1 MTTIHYSEF
10 ATLASCER
18 QWAYR
23 YALDSPEK
31 GERRGLHLGTLL
43 HLGLASWLN
52 GEGTALPRTW
62 TVEEYS
68 TGSEPG
74 ELRTYELADFDPE
87 ITARANWLLT
97 RYEKHYGSAPP
108 PHWHTISTEQR
119 LTAAM
124 PWGDLVGT
132 VDAII
137 EIDGQLWVM
146 EHKSYGSKGRLD
158 YVPVDPQIGVY
169 DLLVE
174 ANYGQP
180 AFGILYDGIYTFM
193 WKETRR
199 TLAAIREERGCS
211 QAEAKL
217 VQAAEPG
224 VQRPPSESFE
234 RLELNLSDDHR
245 RTTAN
250 YLGAAVEQRT
260 MLLAHDDV
268 LAATIPNV
276 GRNCSWCGFRFECWS
291 NLGGYEAPEIEVDD
305 SEAEPV

>member
-1 MTTIHYSEF
+1 MSDLHYSEL
-10 ATLASCER
+10 ATLARCER
-18 QWAYR
+18 QWCYA
-23 YALDSPEK
+23 YALNRPDAGGP
-31 GERRGLHLGTLL
+31 GMHLGTLIHKWHENWL
-43 HLGLASWLN
+43 LGRGATL
-52 GEGTALPRTW
+52 ERTW
-62 TVEEYS
+62 TGTAYS
-68 TGSEPG
+68 TGTAEGTP
-74 ELRTYELADFDPE
+74 RTYELADFDPE
-87 ITARANWLLT
+87 LVQRARWLAT
-97 RYEKHYGSAPP
+97 RWEAHYGSEVPSSWNVISVETRLSAP
-108 PHWHTISTEQR
+108 
-119 LTAAM
+119 M
-124 PWGDLVGT
+124 PWGTLTGT
-132 VDAII
+132 LDGII
-137 EIDGQLWVM
+137 EIDGQLWLNEV
-146 EHKSYGSKGRLD
+146 KSYGSKGRLD

-174 ANYGQP
+174 SNYDKP
-180 AFGILYDGIYTFM
+180 AFGIIYDGIYTFM

-234 RLELNLSDDHR
+234 RLELDLSDDHR

-276 GRNCSWCGFRFECWS
+276 GRDCSWCGHKPICWRE
-291 NLGGYEAPEIEVDD
+291 LGGVEPEEIEVDD
-305 SEAEPV
+305 GTVEPV